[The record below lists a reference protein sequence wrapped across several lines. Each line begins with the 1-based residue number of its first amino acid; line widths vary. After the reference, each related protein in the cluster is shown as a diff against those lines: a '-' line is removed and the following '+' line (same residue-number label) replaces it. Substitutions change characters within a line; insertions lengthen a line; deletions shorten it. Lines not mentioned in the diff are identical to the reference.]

1 MSFLRTYIHNIIFI
15 ADCYKAMAIK
25 DRNDYCFKSKKG
37 TIFSVQRI
45 NIKFKYI
52 KVKYGVKINK
62 MKELN
67 NYSNL
72 TTDDEYTLSP
82 NPANNEVIVKGANE
96 IREITILDMQ
106 GKELKSFYNTDKFN
120 ISFLKNGTYIIRI
133 KDSENKVHY
142 QKLIKQ

>member
-1 MSFLRTYIHNIIFI
+1 
-15 ADCYKAMAIK
+15 MAIK

-82 NPANNEVIVKGANE
+82 NPANSEVVVKGTKA
-96 IREITILDMQ
+96 IREITILDLQ
-106 GKELKSFYNTDKFN
+106 GKELKSFYNTEKFN

-133 KDSENKVHY
+133 KDNENKVHY
-142 QKLIKQ
+142 QKLVKQ

>member
-1 MSFLRTYIHNIIFI
+1 
-15 ADCYKAMAIK
+15 MAIK

-82 NPANNEVIVKGANE
+82 NPANSEVVVNGAKE
-96 IREITILDMQ
+96 IREITILDLQ
-106 GKELKSFYNTDKFN
+106 GKELKTFYNTEKFN
-120 ISFLKNGTYIIRI
+120 ISFLKNGTYIVRI
-133 KDSENKVHY
+133 FDSGNKVHY